1 MTIEKII
8 EFLISGYIKKVFGDN
23 FNIEIAQGKYTYEV
37 HISFDKAVIEE
48 LFLKY
53 VTGRKKSLK
62 IIEDFLKN
70 YKI

>member
-8 EFLISGYIKKVFGDN
+8 EYLFSGYIKKIFGDN
-23 FNIEIAQGKYTYEV
+23 FNIEITQGKYTYEV
-37 HISFDKAVIEE
+37 HISFDKSVIEE

-62 IIEDFLKN
+62 IIQDFLKN
-70 YKI
+70 YKF